1 MQDQRLKSTVCLYNC
16 SYLYYTQ
23 VASFLLCC
31 LMLSLASATVAATNE
46 TAQGRNE
53 LLNEEITQ
61 ILFIERAVWQSTHYY
76 SDFIDGAKILGTR
89 LCVLDLKSGQ
99 VRSLV
104 PQLQGGLIG
113 HCDLSFDGKKVVF
126 DYKAKIGEGF
136 RIWTV
141 NIDGTQPKQITFP
154 STDEEVRIKKYSHRK
169 RLEYY
174 MAQTNGAKRLP
185 VTVEADRF
193 YSHHTDDMQPCWLPD
208 GSIAFVSTRC
218 EYSILCD
225 DFDTLTTSLLYR
237 MQADGSNMEKLSNN
251 ALSEAVPSVSEDG
264 RILYTRWEYVDN
276 GAVSNKGVWIV
287 RPDGTGAEE
296 LYGANIEFPAVHYA
310 PRVVPG
316 TNGRRFVCIG
326 APHMPAPLGA
336 VILVDT
342 SRNRR
347 TGDPMTYITPEVET
361 RHQMFWD
368 NFPDEKVKPIQA
380 PYTDNPPFH
389 TSQKSDGAG
398 NTKSG
403 PLYADPYPI
412 SEELF
417 LVSYNPTS
425 FWNTPNAYSL
435 YLIDANGKR
444 LPVYSNPETSCW
456 NALPVQERPTAPIV
470 RGITDP
476 KLAKQ
481 NKAQLIVTNVYHGMD
496 GVKPGTIKYLRVNEH
511 VPRPW
516 SAHRF
521 WAKPDRPGEAP
532 TNYDLYDQQHSVIS
546 KNTHLGLKL
555 QLGIVPVETDGS
567 ANFLVDADKNIF
579 LQALDSEYR
588 EVQRER
594 TFVNYRPG
602 EIRSCIGC
610 HEQAGDTNPNRN
622 KAVTPLALR
631 RAPSLPG
638 PQPGERSGAKPLHY
652 PTDVQPVLDKY
663 CVKCHGDTSPA
674 GGVVLTGEKTDL
686 FSKSYE
692 TLIDRRTFPII
703 GENHP
708 KMGNNHYLPPYTLGS
723 HASSLI
729 TRVLDDS
736 KSPCYTTMPIEDRV
750 RLTTW
755 IDGNG
760 QFYGTYYGP
769 KSLRYE
775 KFPGFRHE
783 PTFEEVRRNNN

>member
-1 MQDQRLKSTVCLYNC
+1 MFC
-16 SYLYYTQ
+16 S
-23 VASFLLCC
+23 LL
-31 LMLSLASATVAATNE
+31 LLLSCAVPAATDE
-46 TAQGRNE
+46 TAQGRVE
-53 LLNEEITQ
+53 LLNEGITQ
-61 ILFIERAVWQSTHYY
+61 ILFVERAVWQSTHYY
-76 SDFIDGAKILGTR
+76 SDFIDGAKIFGSR
-89 LCVLDLKSGQ
+89 LCLLDVKSGK

-113 HCDLSFDGKKVVF
+113 HCDLSQDGKRIVF

-141 NIDGTQPKQITFP
+141 HIDGSHPRQITFP
-154 STDEEVRIKKYSHRK
+154 PEDEEARIKKYSHRK

-174 MAQTNGAKRLP
+174 MAQTNGAKQLP

-208 GSIAFVSTRC
+208 GAIVFVSTRC
-218 EYSILCD
+218 QYSILCD

-237 MQADGSNMEKLSNN
+237 MRSDGSQMEKLSNN
-251 ALSEAVPSVSEDG
+251 ALSEAVPSVGEDG
-264 RILYTRWEYVDN
+264 RVLYTRWEYVDN
-276 GAVSNKGVWIV
+276 GAVSNKGVWII

-326 APHMPAPLGA
+326 APHMPAPLGS
-336 VILVDT
+336 VIVVDT

-347 TGDPMTYITPEVET
+347 TGEPMTYITPEVET

-368 NFPDEKVKPIQA
+368 NFPNEKVKPFQA
-380 PYTDNPPFH
+380 PYTDAPPFH
-389 TSQKSDGAG
+389 TSREPDGHG
-398 NTKSG
+398 HTKSG
-403 PLYADPYPI
+403 PLFADPYPLN
-412 SEELF
+412 EELF
-417 LVSYNPTS
+417 LVSYNPAS
-425 FWNTPNAYSL
+425 FWKTPNAYSL
-435 YLIDANGKR
+435 YLIDAGGKR

-456 NALPVQERPTAPIV
+456 NALPVQPRLNTPVV
-470 RGITDP
+470 RGITDS
-476 KLAKQ
+476 KLAGQ
-481 NKAQLIVTNVYHGMD
+481 NKAQLIVTNVYHGLN

-521 WAKPDRPGEAP
+521 WTKPDQPGEAP
-532 TNYDLYDQQHSVIS
+532 INYDLYDQQHSAIS

-555 QLGIVPVETDGS
+555 QLGVVPVETDGS

-579 LQALDSEYR
+579 LQALDGEYR

-631 RAPSLPG
+631 RAPSVPG

-663 CVKCHGDTSPA
+663 CVKCHSGSRPA
-674 GGVVLTGEKTDL
+674 GGVVLTSERTEL
-686 FSKSYE
+686 FTKSYE
-692 TLIDRRTFPII
+692 TLIDRRVLPII

-729 TRVLDDS
+729 KRVLDDS
-736 KSPCYTTMPIEDRV
+736 KSPCYTSMPLEDRI

-755 IDGNG
+755 VDGNG
-760 QFYGTYYGP
+760 QFYGTYFGP

-775 KFPGFRHE
+775 KLPGFRHE
-783 PTFEEVRRNNN
+783 PTFEEVRRNDFEHYDF